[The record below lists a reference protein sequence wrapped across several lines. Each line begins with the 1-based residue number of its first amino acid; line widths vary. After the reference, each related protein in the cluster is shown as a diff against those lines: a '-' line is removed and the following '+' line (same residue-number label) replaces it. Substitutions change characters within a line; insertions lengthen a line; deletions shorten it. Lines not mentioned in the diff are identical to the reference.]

1 MLTLLLPSECKLSD
15 ASAERIA
22 AAIFSGSP
30 LERLGYVSVY
40 TARGMHLCG
49 THNQVVARCVVAQ
62 SSSELPWY
70 AAFRASVWV
79 VTPHPC
85 FAVQVNRG
93 RCFWQR
99 RSSGKGCCID

>member
-1 MLTLLLPSECKLSD
+1 M
-15 ASAERIA
+15 
-22 AAIFSGSP
+22 
-30 LERLGYVSVY
+30 YVSVY
-40 TARGMHLCG
+40 TAVVVRISAVY
-49 THNQVVARCVVAQ
+49 THDRVVARCVVAQ

>member
-40 TARGMHLCG
+40 TARGGMHLCCVYTHITRLLRGVLSHSLRQNSLG
-49 THNQVVARCVVAQ
+49 TQHSGQVCGWSLLIRA
-62 SSSELPWY
+62 LPC
-70 AAFRASVWV
+70 R
-79 VTPHPC
+79 
-85 FAVQVNRG
+85 
-93 RCFWQR
+93 
-99 RSSGKGCCID
+99 